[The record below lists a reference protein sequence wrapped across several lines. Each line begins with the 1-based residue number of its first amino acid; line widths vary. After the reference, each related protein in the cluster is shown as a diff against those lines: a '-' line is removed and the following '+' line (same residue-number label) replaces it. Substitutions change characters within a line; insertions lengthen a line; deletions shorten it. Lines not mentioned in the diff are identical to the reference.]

1 MSDKEREE
9 LQESEQRCRRF
20 LEWDLSGLIE
30 RGNFDQVTDTLRL
43 VVNGPQ
49 VEMGHS

>member
-20 LEWDLSGLIE
+20 IEWDLPGLIE
-30 RGNFDQVTDTLRL
+30 SGKFDQVVDTLRL
-43 VVNGPQ
+43 VVNGSQ
-49 VEMGHS
+49 VDTGNS